1 MAKTNL
7 KTLAYST
14 IRKKIVTCEY
24 APGTFLNEEI
34 LTEAL
39 GLSRTPIRDAIS
51 RLEQEGLVEIR
62 PKHGITVTPLS
73 INDINMIFEI
83 RSMYEP
89 YILKNYG
96 DLLPDSLLNEYYR
109 TFSPQNIDSKRLE
122 DNDDFYELDSAF
134 HLMVVN
140 ASPNIYLKQNY
151 SLIRTLNERF
161 RYMTGSLSNDR
172 LVETFK
178 EHMDIIVPCL
188 QKDWDTAAEKM
199 AYHLEESKKATFRLV
214 LQSNGI
220 NL

>member
-109 TFSPQNIDSKRLE
+109 TFSPQNIDSRHLE

-161 RYMTGSLSNDR
+161 RYMTGRLSNDR
-172 LVETFK
+172 LAETFK